1 MSRLNQTPI
10 FNMKETK
17 QLTDLERVRNVRE
30 TLLEIKKI
38 NQELKDQG
46 TYSPSRFTDSEVS
59 ILMPVAA
66 QPRPRA

>member
-1 MSRLNQTPI
+1 
-10 FNMKETK
+10 MKETK

-66 QPRPRA
+66 QPKPKE

>member
-1 MSRLNQTPI
+1 
-10 FNMKETK
+10 MKETN

-30 TLLEIKKI
+30 TLLEIDKI
-38 NQELKDQG
+38 NQRLKDKG

-66 QPRPRA
+66 QPKPKE

>member
-1 MSRLNQTPI
+1 
-10 FNMKETK
+10 MKETK

-38 NQELKDQG
+38 NQRLKDRG

-66 QPRPRA
+66 QPKPLE

>member
-1 MSRLNQTPI
+1 
-10 FNMKETK
+10 MKETK
-17 QLTDLERVRNVRE
+17 QLTDQERVRNVRE
-30 TLLEIKKI
+30 TLLEIDKI

-66 QPRPRA
+66 QPKPLE

>member
-1 MSRLNQTPI
+1 
-10 FNMKETK
+10 MKETK

-66 QPRPRA
+66 QPKPME

>member
-1 MSRLNQTPI
+1 
-10 FNMKETK
+10 MKEKK
-17 QLTDLERVRNVRE
+17 QLTDQERVRNVRE
-30 TLLEIKKI
+30 TLLEIDKF

-66 QPRPRA
+66 QPKPLE

>member
-1 MSRLNQTPI
+1 
-10 FNMKETK
+10 MKETK

-30 TLLEIKKI
+30 TLLEIEKI
-38 NQELKDQG
+38 NQRLKDRG

-66 QPRPRA
+66 QPKPKE

>member
-1 MSRLNQTPI
+1 
-10 FNMKETK
+10 MKETK

-38 NQELKDQG
+38 NQSLKEEG

-66 QPRPRA
+66 QPKAKE